1 MYRKF
6 LLLLIVILSNHFFA
20 QQGKIDSLFLRL
32 KQTAQDTQKVNI
44 LNQLFNLYN
53 ANNNDSS
60 LKFSKQAYE
69 LSSKIKY
76 DEGKITAVNNIG
88 TVYYYQGKNA
98 EALKFFLESIK
109 LAEELKVKK
118 PTSLFASKQ
127 MSRAYNNIGTIYQ
140 RQNDLEKAEQ
150 YFLKSISLDIST
162 NDLLSAAHAYNN
174 IGTIKEAQ
182 NKYDEAILNYEK
194 SLDIKTK
201 ANDSLGIPST
211 LINIG
216 VIKMNDKK
224 FEEASSL
231 FLRALS
237 FCDKTNNI
245 QDKALCLINLGD
257 LFYLKKDYHTSI
269 IYYLDGIEVCKKQ
282 QYLQFLS
289 YAYQSTSLAHYRLKE
304 FEKAYEYFQYYS
316 NTKDSIYNK
325 DNARILREMETKYE
339 TDTKEKEIKLLTADK
354 ELHEAQLNKNRIII
368 YSSIAGLVLITGF
381 AFYVFYAL
389 NQKKKINRELDLRNK
404 KIEHAYH
411 IIDEKQREV
420 MDSINY
426 AKRIQYALLAN
437 DDFLNK
443 NLSNYFVL
451 FKPKDI
457 VSGDFYWATHVL
469 NKNNEDLFYLA
480 VCDSTGHGVPGAF
493 MSLLSIGFLS
503 EAIKEKD
510 IFEPNK
516 VFDYVRK
523 RLVDSISSEQQKDG
537 FDGILMC
544 FNKTTGA
551 VTYAA
556 SNNKPVLVNTTGTEL
571 MELSC
576 DKMPVGKGDKTE
588 GFSLFTLN
596 YQKGDSLYL
605 YTDGYAD
612 QFGGPKGKKFKYK
625 QLEDTILSNSIKPL
639 SQQKEILHDSFV
651 NWQGALE
658 QVDDVCVIGVKL

>member
-1 MYRKF
+1 MYRR
-6 LLLLIVILSNHFFA
+6 LLLIVVVFSNHFFA
-20 QQGKIDSLFLRL
+20 QQSKIDSLYIKL
-32 KQTAQDTQKVNI
+32 KQVSQDTQKVNI
-44 LNQLFNLYN
+44 LNKLFTFYN
-53 ANNNDSS
+53 SSNNDSS
-60 LKFSKQAYE
+60 LKFSRQAYA
-69 LSSKIKY
+69 LASKIKY
-76 DEGKITAVNNIG
+76 FEGEITAVNNIG
-88 TVYYYQGKNA
+88 TVCYYQGKNA
-98 EALKFFLESIK
+98 EALKYFLESVK
-109 LAEELKVKK
+109 LSEALKTKK
-118 PTSLFASKQ
+118 PNSVFASKQ

-140 RQNDLEKAEQ
+140 RQNDLSKAEEF
-150 YFLKSISLDIST
+150 FLKSIAFDLSI
-162 NDLLSAAHAYNN
+162 NDLFSASHGYNN

-182 NKYDEAILNYEK
+182 NKYDEAIINYEK

-201 ANDSLGIPST
+201 ANDSIGIPST

-224 FEEASSL
+224 FEDASSL
-231 FLRALS
+231 FLRALLI
-237 FCDKTNNI
+237 CDKTNNQ

-269 IYYLDGIEVCKKQ
+269 VYYKDGIELCKKQ
-282 QYLQFLS
+282 HYLQYLS
-289 YAYQSTSLAHYRLKE
+289 YAYQSTSLAYYRLKE
-304 FEKAYEYFQYYS
+304 FENAYEYFQHYS
-316 NTKDSIYNK
+316 STKDSIYNQ
-325 DNARILREMETKYE
+325 DNARIIREMEAKYE

-354 ELHEAQLNKNRIII
+354 ELHQAQLNKNRIII
-368 YSSIAGLVLITGF
+368 YSSIAGLILIAGF

-443 NLSNYFVL
+443 YIPSHFVL

-457 VSGDFYWATHVL
+457 VSGDFYWATQIH
-469 NKNNEDLFYLA
+469 NKQNEDLFYLA

-510 IFEPNK
+510 IFEPNQ
-516 VFDYVRK
+516 VFNYVRK
-523 RLVDSISSEQQKDG
+523 RLIESISNEQQKDG

-544 FNKTTGA
+544 FNKTTG
-551 VTYAA
+551 VITYAS
-556 SNNKPVLVNTTGTEL
+556 SNNKPVLVNAAGSEL
-571 MELSC
+571 IELPG
-576 DKMPVGKGDKTE
+576 DKMPVGKGEVMDDFKLYTV
-588 GFSLFTLN
+588 N
-596 YQKGDSLYL
+596 YQSGDSIYL

-625 QLEDTILSNSIKPL
+625 QLEDILQQNSAKPL
-639 SQQKEILHDSFV
+639 VEQKEILSQRFT
-651 NWQGALE
+651 NWQDDLE
-658 QVDDVCVIGVKL
+658 QVDDVCVIGIKL